1 MEYWTKSD
9 SNMFEGNVVRGEIK
23 AGVLVIDKNYSRPVF
38 VFMCEGE
45 VKCLAASRRIPV
57 LCPCFSDVKRQQ
69 TAQVL
74 FVSSVSPC
82 GYRC

>member
-38 VFMCEGE
+38 VCSC
-45 VKCLAASRRIPV
+45 VKAKSNVLQQTEEFL